1 MTVVLDASALLAL
14 HIEGAQRD
22 VVRDM
27 LENDTTWVACAI
39 ALSESIVAAS
49 RLTDEVVLSRH
60 LEDMI
65 RHTWD
70 FLHVIPIDQSL
81 LKQNNCSTK
90 QPRSASHNHWESR
103 PHCTL
108 LLPLAFP
115 PPFASSPLMPHRSPW
130 PCL

>member
-27 LENDTTWVACAI
+27 LENDTTWVSCAI

-65 RHTWD
+65 R
-70 FLHVIPIDQSL
+70 Q
-81 LKQNNCSTK
+81 
-90 QPRSASHNHWESR
+90 ASDLRFNWR
-103 PHCTL
+103 MG
-108 LLPLAFP
+108 
-115 PPFASSPLMPHRSPW
+115 ASQKSEE
-130 PCL
+130 

>member
-14 HIEGAQRD
+14 HIEGTQRT

-27 LENDTTWVACAI
+27 LENDTTWVGCAI

-70 FLHVIPIDQSL
+70 FLHVVPIDQSL
-81 LKQNNCSTK
+81 LDEATTLCQS
-90 QPRSASHNHWESR
+90 QPVGI
-103 PHCTL
+103 
-108 LLPLAFP
+108 
-115 PPFASSPLMPHRSPW
+115 
-130 PCL
+130 